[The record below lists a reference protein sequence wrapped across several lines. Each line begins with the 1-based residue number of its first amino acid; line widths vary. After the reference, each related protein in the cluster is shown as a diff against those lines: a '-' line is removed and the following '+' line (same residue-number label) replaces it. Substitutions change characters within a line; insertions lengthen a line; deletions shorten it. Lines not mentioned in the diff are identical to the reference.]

1 MQAWYD
7 DAELLSK
14 WADPETTSHT
24 AGFHDSA
31 VNYTAYSYR
40 LAPESCVVGWA
51 KLDAIIES
59 ALDSVWLGEATAQDA
74 LTEISTPGQC
84 AGGGL
89 HHLQM
94 IRFSPPA
101 GNGQRAFS
109 RCPFPHPG
117 R

>member
-1 MQAWYD
+1 MMYLCDPANALVLYSSGLWMPIMQAWYD
-7 DAELLSK
+7 DAELLAK

-59 ALDSVWLGEATAQDA
+59 ALDSVWLGEATAEDA
-74 LTEISTPGQC
+74 LTEI
-84 AGGGL
+84 AGPVNALVEGF
-89 HHLQM
+89 
-94 IRFSPPA
+94 ITFK
-101 GNGQRAFS
+101 
-109 RCPFPHPG
+109 
-117 R
+117 

>member
-1 MQAWYD
+1 MCIRDSYSSGLWMPIMQAWYD
-7 DAELLSK
+7 DAELLAK

-59 ALDSVWLGEATAQDA
+59 ALDSVWLGEATAEDA
-74 LTEISTPGQC
+74 LTEI
-84 AGGGL
+84 AGPVNALVEGF
-89 HHLQM
+89 
-94 IRFSPPA
+94 ITFK
-101 GNGQRAFS
+101 
-109 RCPFPHPG
+109 
-117 R
+117 

>member
-1 MQAWYD
+1 MRWISTPPGLWMPIMQAWYD

-59 ALDSVWLGEATAQDA
+59 ALVPCGWARRPLRM
-74 LTEISTPGQC
+74 P
-84 AGGGL
+84 
-89 HHLQM
+89 
-94 IRFSPPA
+94 
-101 GNGQRAFS
+101 
-109 RCPFPHPG
+109 
-117 R
+117 